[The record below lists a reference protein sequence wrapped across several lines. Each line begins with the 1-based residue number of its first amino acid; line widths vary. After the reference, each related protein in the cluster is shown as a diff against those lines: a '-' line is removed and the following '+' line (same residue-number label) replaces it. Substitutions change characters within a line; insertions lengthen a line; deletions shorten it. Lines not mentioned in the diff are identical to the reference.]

1 MTLDRAYTILYSCA
15 LLAIAILI
23 GVMIY
28 RSIKGPQI
36 TDRLLSVNMINT
48 MVIIAFLILCALLD
62 EAYLTDVAIIY
73 ALISFVSTL
82 IFASVY
88 IRRKKGGK

>member
-1 MTLDRAYTILYSCA
+1 MSVEQAYQALYSLA
-15 LLAIAILI
+15 LLVIAILI
-23 GVMIY
+23 AIMIY

-36 TDRLLSVNMINT
+36 TDRILSVNMINT
-48 MVIIAFLILCALLD
+48 MVVVAFLILGALLD

-88 IRRKKGGK
+88 IRKKGDR

>member
-1 MTLDRAYTILYSCA
+1 MSVIQAYNTLYSVA
-15 LLAIAILI
+15 LLVIAVLI

-28 RSIKGPQI
+28 RSIKGPLI
-36 TDRLLSVNMINT
+36 TDRILAVNMINT
-48 MVIIAFLILCALLD
+48 MVIASFLILGAMLD
-62 EAYLTDVAIIY
+62 EPYLIDVAIIY

>member
-1 MTLDRAYTILYSCA
+1 MSVIQAYNTLYSVA
-15 LLAIAILI
+15 LLVIAVLI

-28 RSIKGPQI
+28 RSVKGPLI
-36 TDRLLSVNMINT
+36 TDRILAVNMINT
-48 MVIIAFLILCALLD
+48 MVIASFLILGAMLD
-62 EAYLTDVAIIY
+62 EPYLIDVAIIY

>member
-1 MTLDRAYTILYSCA
+1 MSVIQAYNTIYSLA
-15 LLAIAILI
+15 LLVIAVLI

-28 RSIKGPQI
+28 RSIKGPLI
-36 TDRLLSVNMINT
+36 TDRILAVNMINT
-48 MVIIAFLILCALLD
+48 MVIASFLILGAMLD
-62 EAYLTDVAIIY
+62 EAYLADVAIIY

-88 IRRKKGGK
+88 IKRKKGGK

>member
-1 MTLDRAYTILYSCA
+1 MSIEQAYQALYSLA
-15 LLAIAILI
+15 LLVIAILI
-23 GVMIY
+23 AIMIY

-36 TDRLLSVNMINT
+36 TDRILSVNMINT
-48 MVIIAFLILCALLD
+48 MVVVTFFILGALLD
-62 EAYLTDVAIIY
+62 EAYLMDVAIIY

-88 IRRKKGGK
+88 IRKKGDR

>member
-1 MTLDRAYTILYSCA
+1 MSVENAYTTLYSLS
-15 LLAIAILI
+15 LLVIAVLI
-23 GVMIY
+23 AAMIY

-48 MVIIAFLILCALLD
+48 LVIVAFLILGALLD